1 VALLDGRVHGE
12 TRFPHSIGQVFFY
25 FYFFLVFAAYLFAL
39 LGVLLPVLAGEEPRI
54 ME

>member
-1 VALLDGRVHGE
+1 MVRRVFLIQSD
-12 TRFPHSIGQVFFY
+12 RFFFY

>member
-1 VALLDGRVHGE
+1 MGGVVRRVFLIQSD
-12 TRFPHSIGQVFFY
+12 RFFFL
-25 FYFFLVFAAYLFAL
+25 LVFAAYLFAL